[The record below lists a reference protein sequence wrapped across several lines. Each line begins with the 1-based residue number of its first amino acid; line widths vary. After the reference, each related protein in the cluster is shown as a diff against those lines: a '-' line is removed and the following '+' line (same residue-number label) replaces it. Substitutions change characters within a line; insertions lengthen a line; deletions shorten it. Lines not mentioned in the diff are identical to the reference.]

1 MKSAELTELLGVSV
15 SWFEPYKTKRDAM
28 ALVTVTKNESERSVL
43 ISPRGLMVVDSNN
56 YVMPPYERNVKS
68 KSRFVLVGQRVAKS
82 ITWGVLGVLCLFS
95 IALGTNLAQAR
106 VVLTDSMSP
115 AIKPGDVIIATKPN
129 FVAPEKGKVVIY
141 TGKRFNGTIVGSFSH
156 RIIGGDASNGFIVKG
171 DKNESADVQRPG
183 ISDIEGVVLF
193 TIPFLGLLL
202 TPQNLTLLLFC
213 GFGFWLIYDAF
224 RMSKR

>member
-1 MKSAELTELLGVSV
+1 
-15 SWFEPYKTKRDAM
+15 
-28 ALVTVTKNESERSVL
+28 
-43 ISPRGLMVVDSNN
+43 MVVDSNN

-95 IALGTNLAQAR
+95 IALGTTLAQAR

-115 AIKPGDVIIATKPN
+115 AIRPGDVIIATKPN
-129 FVAPEKGKVVIY
+129 FVAPEIGKVVIY